1 MPNFEFIKEQIKTF
15 VSVTDVFDKYVGTPP
30 NYHRRYKCPFNHEE
44 NRENFGIKGRMWH
57 CFSCGTGGDEISLVQ
72 KLFDLSVKDAMLKI
86 AIDFNLSV
94 DIDNEK
100 QNKMKIE
107 AQRKRLQQEKDR
119 RYAQMIKTK
128 QSEIFESLLKREREL
143 EEIVSRN
150 APTKMNIE
158 YYGYSSFCEKSMSA
172 LAELEK
178 IRLYIDIISESPNSI
193 YEFELLYPAFDKQ
206 DRHERMVH
214 FVNKIIK
221 GELKI

>member
-30 NYHRRYKCPFNHEE
+30 NCHRRYKCPFNHEE

-119 RYAQMIKTK
+119 RHAQMIKTK
-128 QSEIFESLLKREREL
+128 QDEVFEKLLRREREL
-143 EEIVSRN
+143 EEIVVRN
-150 APTKMNIE
+150 APTALNIE
-158 YYGYSSFCEKSMSA
+158 YYGYSSFCQKSMEA
-172 LAELEK
+172 LAELDK
-178 IRLYIDIISESPNSI
+178 IRYYIDIVSEYPND
-193 YEFELLYPAFDKQ
+193 YGYTDLFNPAFTKQ

-214 FVNKIIK
+214 FINKIIK